1 MTKLANF
8 TLHSQD
14 QYIEK
19 WREYGFEMDPTPR
32 APLIEFEREVM
43 MDKEK
48 TKIIRIR
55 NVPESVHQAVK
66 IQAVQKGISMEAL
79 VLSWI
84 IEILKNKGGLK

>member
-1 MTKLANF
+1 
-8 TLHSQD
+8 
-14 QYIEK
+14 
-19 WREYGFEMDPTPR
+19 
-32 APLIEFEREVM
+32 